1 MRDIPTGYCSIY
13 LDGTGGLVNGPA
25 CRLYEDGCSD
35 YHGSRE
41 HSDCESEWP
50 SELCSPVVNT
60 SGRFERFDEIS
71 LSESEDSAVTGEELE
86 LFLTELSEEERGHIV
101 DVMCRDLQLEIAVGG
116 SAAQL

>member
-1 MRDIPTGYCSIY
+1 M
-13 LDGTGGLVNGPA
+13 
-25 CRLYEDGCSD
+25 
-35 YHGSRE
+35 
-41 HSDCESEWP
+41 
-50 SELCSPVVNT
+50 VNT

-86 LFLTELSEEERGHIV
+86 LFLTELSEEERGHIG